1 MYVGISA
8 ALLAGAM
15 WGITFVAARL
25 VTPYSAFDLAVARN
39 LVFGLLS
46 LFLMVRPEFRP
57 TEISL
62 RDCLMSLFLGFIGYV
77 GIFLSVSF
85 AVIYAGA
92 SLPPLVVGLMPVILS
107 VVGNLREKTA
117 RWLALI
123 APLSLITIGILFVN
137 LWAVRQVRLGDDPG
151 DYLLGVAFSVLALA
165 LWILYG
171 VLNAKVMRRPDAPKA
186 LPWTS
191 LHGIGALLGSLPLSV
206 FILHDTAPALG
217 TMSGIDGTTLNFLLW
232 AVVSGIG
239 GSWIAAWAW
248 SLASRHLPLSL
259 SAQLLVSEVCF
270 GLFYGFMYEKRW
282 PSLEETAGAILM
294 IVGVLITIQVFLSA
308 GNRDE
313 NAVANG

>member
-1 MYVGISA
+1 MYVGIGA

-46 LFLMVRPEFRP
+46 LLLMVRPEFRP
-57 TEISL
+57 TGISL
-62 RDCLMSLFLGFIGYV
+62 RDCLMSLLLGFIGYV

-85 AVIYAGA
+85 AVVYAGA

-107 VVGNLREKTA
+107 VVGNVREKTTS
-117 RWLALI
+117 WITLI
-123 APLSLITIGILFVN
+123 APLSLITIGIFFVN
-137 LWAVRQVRLGDDPG
+137 LWAVRQVRLGDDPA
-151 DYLLGVAFSVLALA
+151 DYLLGAAFSVLALL

-191 LHGIGALLGSLPLSV
+191 LHGLGALLGSLPLSV
-206 FILHDTAPALG
+206 LILQDPAPAISAMTG
-217 TMSGIDGTTLNFLLW
+217 MDSTASNFLLW
-232 AVVSGIG
+232 AVISGIG

-270 GLFYGFMYEKRW
+270 GLFYGFIYEKRW

-294 IVGVLITIQVFLSA
+294 IAGVLITIRVFLRA
-308 GNRDE
+308 
-313 NAVANG
+313 ANGDESAVVNV